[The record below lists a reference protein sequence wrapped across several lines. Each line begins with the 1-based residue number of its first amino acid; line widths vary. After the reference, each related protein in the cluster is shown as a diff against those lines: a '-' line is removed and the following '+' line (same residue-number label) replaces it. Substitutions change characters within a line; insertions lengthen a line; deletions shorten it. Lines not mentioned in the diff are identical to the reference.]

1 LRGGRGLRVGQRSR
15 EGGEEKENREA
26 MCHGKVPS
34 EAR

>member
-1 LRGGRGLRVGQRSR
+1 LGLGQWRGK
-15 EGGEEKENREA
+15 GGEEKENRKT